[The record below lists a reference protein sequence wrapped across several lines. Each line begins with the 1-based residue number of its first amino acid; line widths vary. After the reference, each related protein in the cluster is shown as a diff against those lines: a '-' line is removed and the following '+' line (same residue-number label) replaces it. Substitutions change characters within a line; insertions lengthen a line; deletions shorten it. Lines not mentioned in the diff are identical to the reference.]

1 VTDELWDIPGY
12 ANWEIVKKI
21 EAGWSNDKKY
31 FIIDRSGNLLLLRT
45 SDISLAEAKEK
56 EFQMIKRFNSLH
68 FEMSKAIVFG
78 FCNHQKNVYMLLSWV
93 EGIALAKILDHYPEN
108 GQYDLGLKAG
118 KILKEIH
125 SIPVD
130 RCDLSSQDKK
140 GKMLHN
146 LESYENSNVRLEND
160 RFAIE
165 YVRNN
170 LHKINPLPPVYQ
182 HGDFHVG
189 NLLLT
194 PDKQVGV
201 IDFNRWDCGDRY
213 EEFYKVQSFDAEI
226 SIPFSIGQIDAY
238 FDRQPPR
245 EFWETM
251 AVYVAYASLY
261 SIFWAVKFGENDI
274 NAMKK
279 RCLKAF
285 DDYDR
290 FNTVIPHWYEN
301 NFMKFRK

>member
-1 VTDELWDIPGY
+1 VTDELFDIPGY

-45 SDISLAEAKEK
+45 SDISLAEAKKK
-56 EFQMIKRFNSLH
+56 EFQMIKRCNSLH

-78 FCNHQKNVYMLLSWV
+78 YCNNQKNVFMLLSWV
-93 EGIALAKILDHYPEN
+93 EGIALSKILDHYPEN
-108 GQYDLGLKAG
+108 EQYELGLKAG

-125 SIPVD
+125 SMPVD
-130 RCDLSSQDKK
+130 GSDLSGIDIKEKIYQK
-140 GKMLHN
+140 
-146 LESYENSNVRLEND
+146 LERYENSNVRLEND
-160 RFAIE
+160 QFAID

-170 LHKINPLPPVYQ
+170 IYKINPLPPVYQ

-213 EEFYKVQSFDAEI
+213 EEFYKLQSFDVEI

-238 FDRQPPR
+238 FERQPPE
-245 EFWETM
+245 EFWEAL
-251 AVYVAYASLY
+251 AVYVAYTGLY
-261 SIFWAVKFGENDI
+261 SILWAEQFGESEKNG
-274 NAMKK
+274 MRK
-279 RCLKAF
+279 RCLDSF
-285 DDYDR
+285 DDYDK
-290 FNTVIPHWYEN
+290 FNTVIPRWYTD